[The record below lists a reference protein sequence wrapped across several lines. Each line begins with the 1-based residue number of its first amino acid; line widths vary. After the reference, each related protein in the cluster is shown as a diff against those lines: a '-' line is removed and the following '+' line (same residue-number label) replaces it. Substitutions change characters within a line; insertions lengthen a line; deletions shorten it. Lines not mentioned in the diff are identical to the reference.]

1 MHTPKLEIDDI
12 VQGLH
17 DACDVYTGV
26 ALTRL
31 TRMDNIILYSPC
43 SFLLR
48 KYVNISN
55 GKQQHRSKKRPLPK

>member
-17 DACDVYTGV
+17 DARDVYTGV
-26 ALTRL
+26 ALT

-48 KYVNISN
+48 KYENISN
-55 GKQQHRSKKRPLPK
+55 GKQQSRSKKKPLPK